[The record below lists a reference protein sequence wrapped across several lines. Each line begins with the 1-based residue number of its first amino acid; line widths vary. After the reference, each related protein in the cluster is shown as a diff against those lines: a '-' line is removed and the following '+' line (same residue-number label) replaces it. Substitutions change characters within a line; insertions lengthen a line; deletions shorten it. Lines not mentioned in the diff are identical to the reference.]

1 MYLRNWRERWA
12 ISWPQLRFGRPNIW
26 VHAVSVGETRAA
38 APLIEALLQ
47 RYPDAQIVLSH
58 GTPTG
63 RETGRALFARFA
75 DRVVSV
81 YLPYDYA
88 YAGRRFIQHVRPFLG
103 LILETEVWPNLME
116 SVRRAG
122 VPVALVN
129 GRLSQKSL
137 EKALR
142 HPRLIGPALHGFQ
155 AIYAQS
161 PGDAERLMQL
171 GVSAMVVGN
180 LKFDMQVDE
189 YLRQLGETW
198 RARLGRRPV
207 ILLASSRDGEERML
221 LEAMSGQTSGSEHD
235 ALVLIVPRHP
245 QRFNEV
251 AALVTEFK
259 WGLQRRSEAR
269 AWPAGMDGALTR
281 TVLLGDT
288 MGELQAY
295 YAMADVVIMGGTL
308 AGTGGQNLIEAAA
321 LGCPVVL
328 GPSTYNFAQASEQ
341 AIEAG
346 AAFAAQ
352 DAAQAWQVAMRLVR
366 DCETRNKASA
376 AALAFT
382 RQHTGAL
389 AATLAQIELML
400 LAQ

>member
-1 MYLRNWRERWA
+1 MYLRHWRERWA
-12 ISWPQLRFGRPNIW
+12 ISWPKVAPERPKIW

-38 APLIEALLQ
+38 APLIEALMQ

-63 RETGRALFARFA
+63 RETGQALFARFA
-75 DRVVSV
+75 DRVISV
-81 YLPYDYA
+81 YLPYDYT
-88 YAGRRFIQHVRPFLG
+88 YAGRRFLDHVRPFLG
-103 LILETEVWPNLME
+103 LILETEIWPNLME

-142 HPRLIGPALHGFQ
+142 RPRLIVPALNGFR

-161 PGDAERLMQL
+161 PGDAERLTQL
-171 GVSAMVVGN
+171 GISSTVLGN
-180 LKFDMQVDE
+180 LKFDMPVDE
-189 YLRQLGETW
+189 KLRH
-198 RARLGRRPV
+198 LGRAWRTRLSHRPV
-207 ILLASSRDGEERML
+207 ILLASSREGEERML
-221 LEAMSGQTSGSEHD
+221 LEAMPRQSTGSEHD
-235 ALVLIVPRHP
+235 PLVLIVPRHP

-251 AALVTEFK
+251 AALVTASA
-259 WGLQRRSEAR
+259 WGLKRRSDAA
-269 AWPAGMDGALTR
+269 AWASIEKALTH
-281 TVLLGDT
+281 TVLLGDS

-341 AIEAG
+341 AIQAG
-346 AAFAAQ
+346 AAFAVQ
-352 DAAQAWQVAMRLVR
+352 DAEQAWQEAVRLVR
-366 DCETRNKASA
+366 DPNARKKASD

-382 RQHTGAL
+382 QQHTGAL
-389 AATLAQIELML
+389 SATLAQIESML
-400 LAQ
+400 LAR